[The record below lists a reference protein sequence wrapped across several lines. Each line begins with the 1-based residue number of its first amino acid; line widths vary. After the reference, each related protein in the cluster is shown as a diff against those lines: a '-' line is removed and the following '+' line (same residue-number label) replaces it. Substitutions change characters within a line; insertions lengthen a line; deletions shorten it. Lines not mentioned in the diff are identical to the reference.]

1 MSNITNLQARAEEL
15 AINVWIGTP
24 AQIEERKKDVKAR
37 KKTNIKNQTLCHNLK
52 Q

>member
-24 AQIEERKKDVKAR
+24 AQIEERKKDFVAANGG
-37 KKTNIKNQTLCHNLK
+37 TGIDYMLK
-52 Q
+52 YMH